1 MRALFAV
8 YKREVAL
15 YFKSFIAYGITF
27 ALMIFLGL
35 YFQGRVASVVQQTAQ
50 GAPAPPAAN
59 LASSMLGI
67 FVFLMF
73 VISPVLTMRLLSEES
88 REGTLELLMTL
99 PMSDWVFVVGK
110 FLAAWTFYTFLL
122 ALTLVH
128 VLLLWNGNIFEPM
141 NSGNPIN
148 PGVFFVAYLG
158 AWLYGGTTMA
168 VSMIWSALTEDQL
181 VAAFLGVTSVLILYL
196 AADLG
201 NVFAGGAIGNNV
213 AEIIRELGLTTHYH
227 ATMLEGL
234 LRAEDIAY
242 FVLMIAVSLFITIL
256 IVGTRRWRSS

>member
-35 YFQGRVASVVQQTAQ
+35 YFQGTLASVLAQTQQ

-59 LASSMLGI
+59 LATSMLGI

-99 PMSDWVFVVGK
+99 PMPEWVFVVGK

-122 ALTLVH
+122 ALTLIH
-128 VLLLWNGNIFEPM
+128 VMMLAQLG
-141 NSGNPIN
+141 PIN

-181 VAAFLGVTSVLILYL
+181 VAAFLGVTSVLVLYL

-201 NVFAGGAIGNNV
+201 NVFEGGVLAANV
-213 AEIIRELGLTTHYH
+213 SEFIRELGLTTHYH
-227 ATMLEGL
+227 QTMLDGL

-242 FVLMIAVSLFITIL
+242 YVLMISVSLFITTL
-256 IVGTRRWRSS
+256 IVGTRRWRNS